1 MGRRNFVIEGVSG
14 AGKTTVCDE
23 LVRRGYH
30 AVHGDRE
37 LRPPKTHALHCLN
50 PEDAPRHEAEL
61 VALVHK
67 NAIWDKA
74 KVLRHIENSGVDISF
89 FCGGFRNHV
98 DLMGLFDGAFV
109 LEVDAGTLARRLST
123 RPTDEFGGRPL
134 EQTLI
139 MKLHATK
146 EDMPKGAIS
155 IDATRPIEEVADQII
170 RLSDEKFWR

>member
-37 LRPPKTHALHCLN
+37 LRPSKALLSHRITSEHALQ
-50 PEDAPRHEAEL
+50 DEAEL
-61 VALVHK
+61 VASIHRC
-67 NAIWDKA
+67 AIWDKT
-74 KVLRHIENSGVDISF
+74 KVLRHMENSGADISF
-89 FCGGFRNHV
+89 FCGGFRNHA

-109 LEVDAGTLARRLST
+109 LEVDAGTLAGRLST
-123 RPTDEFGGRPL
+123 RPADEFGGRSV
-134 EQTLI
+134 EQALI
-139 MKLHATK
+139 LKLNSTK
-146 EDMPKGAIS
+146 EDMPKGATS

-170 RLSDEKFWR
+170 RLSYGKF